1 MDGISLETIYWYILI
16 GSAVIALVLVLFGDI
31 FDFDG
36 PIDPML
42 VVPWF
47 AFTSLFGYLGEKLT
61 NLNGVLILAVSIILA
76 SGLVFL
82 LNFYVLVPMR
92 NAEST
97 ISTSE
102 KELEGR
108 IATVVTTIPIQGMGE
123 IQMRSVTG
131 SVNRPAAF
139 YTGQTQDAHQGS
151 SVLVIEVKDRICYVV
166 PYEETLTL

>member
-1 MDGISLETIYWYILI
+1 MAGIPLETIYWYTLI
-16 GSAVIALVLVLFGDI
+16 GSAIIALLLVIFGDI

-61 NLNGVLILAVSIILA
+61 NSNEVLIFAVSVILA

-82 LNFYVLVPMR
+82 LNFYVLLPLR
-92 NAEST
+92 NAEAT

-102 KELEGR
+102 KEIEGR
-108 IATVVTTIPIQGMGE
+108 VATVVTTIPVQGMGE
-123 IQMRSVTG
+123 IQLKSVTG
-131 SVNRPAAF
+131 SINRPAAF
-139 YTGQTQDAHQGS
+139 YEAQLEDVAQGS
-151 SVLVIEVKDRICYVV
+151 SVLVIEVKDRVCYVV
-166 PYEETLTL
+166 PYKEALKL